1 MKPNILFI
9 ILDSCRGD
17 KFYGTE
23 KKSKTP
29 NIDSL
34 TKNGVYF
41 ENTISAS
48 DATLLGISSIFTGLH
63 PFKTGIK
70 SARFNKLDKKIITFF
85 DLLKQ
90 NGYNLFGYRP
100 TVTET
105 IGLMPTF
112 ENIDSTYDYHLDLGK
127 GLSEKIIHTIK
138 NEVRK
143 ST

>member
-70 SARFNKLDKKIITFF
+70 SARFNKLDKARNSIKLLLARTDITQEQKNRLSLI
-85 DLLKQ
+85 DKV
-90 NGYNLFGYRP
+90 YNS
-100 TVTET
+100 
-105 IGLMPTF
+105 
-112 ENIDSTYDYHLDLGK
+112 NAK
-127 GLSEKIIHTIK
+127 
-138 NEVRK
+138 
-143 ST
+143 